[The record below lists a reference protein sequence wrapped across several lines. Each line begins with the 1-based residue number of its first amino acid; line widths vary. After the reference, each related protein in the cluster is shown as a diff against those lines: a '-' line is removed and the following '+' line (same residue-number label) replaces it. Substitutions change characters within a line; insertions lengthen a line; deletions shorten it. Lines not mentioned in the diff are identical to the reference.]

1 MENNLKDLL
10 NEMQS
15 YASELSKV
23 KQELDKISV
32 SASSGGGMVEVQMN
46 GEHLISKLSISD
58 YLFEMQD
65 KKMIEDLVIAAINS
79 ANKKLDEEL
88 AKQSQSKLD
97 SVMKDIFKNKQ
108 T

>member
-1 MENNLKDLL
+1 
-10 NEMQS
+10 MQS

-23 KQELDKISV
+23 KQELDKISI
-32 SASSGGGMVEVQMN
+32 SASSGGGMVEVQIN
-46 GEHLISKLSISD
+46 GAHLVTNLTISD

-65 KKMIEDLVIAAINS
+65 KKMIEDLVIGAVNN
-79 ANKKLDEEL
+79 ANKKLEEEL

-108 T
+108 A